1 MKAREFI
8 NEKQVSEIA
17 PFLAALGGAMAR
29 GAASVGSNL
38 VKGAAGAAGKAVQGA
53 SQLGKQVATSAVGT
67 IGSSGTTTAPT
78 QQKSSTPTPPVG
90 IPANTKI
97 EQIPGSG
104 PNNLKFKIGNAIF
117 SLDPKDPNN
126 AQALQQLGQS
136 TQQQK

>member
-29 GAASVGSNL
+29 GAASVSSNL
-38 VKGAAGAAGKAVQGA
+38 VKGAAGKAVQGA
-53 SQLGKQVATSAVGT
+53 AQLGKQVATSAVGT